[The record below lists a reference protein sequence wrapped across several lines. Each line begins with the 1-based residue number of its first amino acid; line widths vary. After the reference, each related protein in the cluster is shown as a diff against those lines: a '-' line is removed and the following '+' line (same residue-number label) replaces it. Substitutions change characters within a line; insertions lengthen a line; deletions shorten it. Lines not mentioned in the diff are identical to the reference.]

1 MKFEVLILGNSSATP
16 IYDRHPTSQILNF
29 NEQLFL
35 IDCGEGTQ
43 MQLTRYGIK
52 SNKINH
58 IFISHLHGDH
68 YLGLV
73 GLLSSMHL
81 IGRKNE
87 LHLYGPKGL
96 DEILSVQFKYS
107 ETILRYH
114 LIFHETS
121 PERAEVIF
129 ENRTLKVSTF
139 PLTHRIACTGFR
151 FDEGPRSRSLIM
163 DRVEKANIPIPYYQ
177 LLKKG
182 MDYVDDAGTQFSA
195 DDFTLPAPLSRSY
208 VYCSDTIRTP
218 TYLPYIQDATL
229 MYHESTFLNDMLDRA
244 KETFH
249 TTALQAGE
257 IAKEAHA
264 KKLLLGH
271 YSARY
276 KDLEPLLEEAQAVFP
291 ATKLSQEGKWFSV

>member
-1 MKFEVLILGNSSATP
+1 MRFEVLILGNSSATP
-16 IYDRHPTSQILNF
+16 IYGRHPTSQLVNF

-43 MQLTRYGIK
+43 MQLSYYGIK

-81 IGRKNE
+81 VGRKSD
-87 LHLYGPKGL
+87 LYLYGPAPLK
-96 DEILSVQFKYS
+96 EILDVQFKYS
-107 ETILRYH
+107 ETVLRYN
-114 LIFHETS
+114 LIFVETS
-121 PERAEVIF
+121 PSQA
-129 ENRTLKVSTF
+129 KVLFASGSLRISSF

-151 FDEGPRSRSLIM
+151 FQEGKRARTIIL
-163 DRVEKANIPIPYYQ
+163 DKVEALNIPVSYYG
-177 LLKKG
+177 LLKRG
-182 MDYVDDAGTQFSA
+182 LDYTDPTGRLYPAA
-195 DDFTLPAPLSRSY
+195 ELTLAAPASRSY
-208 VYCSDTIRTP
+208 AFCSDTIRTQ
-218 TYLPYIQDATL
+218 TYLPYIQDVDL
-229 MYHESTFLNDMLDRA
+229 LYHESTFLHDMQERA

-249 TTALQAGE
+249 TTSLEAAE
-257 IAKEAHA
+257 IAIEVGA

-276 KDLEPLLEEAQAVFP
+276 KDLMPLLQEARSVFP
-291 ATKLSQEGKWFSV
+291 ATELSLEGKWFLV